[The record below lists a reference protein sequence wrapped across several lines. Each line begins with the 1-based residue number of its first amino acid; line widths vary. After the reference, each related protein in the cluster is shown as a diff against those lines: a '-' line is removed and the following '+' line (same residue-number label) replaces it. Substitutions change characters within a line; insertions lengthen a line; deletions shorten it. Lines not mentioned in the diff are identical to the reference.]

1 MCRCRTF
8 GSESNQEPTSS
19 FCKQVLA
26 LVSESKYSLA
36 ALYVANYLTME
47 E

>member
-1 MCRCRTF
+1 M
-8 GSESNQEPTSS
+8 
-19 FCKQVLA
+19 A